1 MSLSK
6 TGIHEV
12 ADACYVPTNFQIGST
27 KLFARCDMNTDGGGW
42 IVIQRRINGSVDF
55 YRDWTDYVYGFG
67 NLNGEFW
74 YGLEK
79 IHCLT
84 TRDDVE
90 LRIELGNGTE
100 PSEVWTYQLFKV
112 AGAKDNYRL
121 TIGPGQGE
129 GGTHDAMAYHNQM
142 QFSTRDC
149 DNDRDSRN
157 CATIYGGAWWHK
169 SCFYSNLNG
178 KYELHTPEDG
188 GSFAKGANRL
198 VWYNGSAYIHYTK
211 VEMKIRPKNCNV
223 NEPTTC

>member
-1 MSLSK
+1 MLVMFPQTFKLVQLSYLLDV
-6 TGIHEV
+6 I
-12 ADACYVPTNFQIGST
+12 
-27 KLFARCDMNTDGGGW
+27 CDMDTDGGGW
-42 IVIQRRINGSVDF
+42 MVIQRRINGSVDF
-55 YRDWTDYVYGFG
+55 YRNWTDYVYGFG
-67 NLNGEFW
+67 DLDEEFW

-100 PSEVWTYQLFKV
+100 PSEVWTHQLFKV
-112 AGAKDNYRL
+112 AGAKTNYTL

-129 GGTHDAMAYHNQM
+129 GGTHDSMAYHNQM

-149 DNDRDSRN
+149 DNDRYSRN
-157 CATIYGGAWWHK
+157 CASVYGGAWWYNG
-169 SCFYSNLNG
+169 CFHSNLNG

-188 GSFAKGANRL
+188 GSFTEGANRL
-198 VWYNGSAYIHYTK
+198 VWYNGSVWIHYTE